1 LDWLLQLARSYLGQD
16 QPHQHCPEEKIKLQQ
31 SLNARAKPKPSRW
44 HKSAA
49 SHQCIGAAKNNY
61 DLERKELIS
70 SFAEPMPRLTI
81 TLDERDHLALKLLAI
96 RDGKRLGEAVD
107 DAVKHYLNAVGA
119 YGLSIRD
126 SASTNATDKSHD

>member
-1 LDWLLQLARSYLGQD
+1 
-16 QPHQHCPEEKIKLQQ
+16 
-31 SLNARAKPKPSRW
+31 
-44 HKSAA
+44 
-49 SHQCIGAAKNNY
+49 
-61 DLERKELIS
+61 
-70 SFAEPMPRLTI
+70 MPRLTI

>member
-1 LDWLLQLARSYLGQD
+1 
-16 QPHQHCPEEKIKLQQ
+16 
-31 SLNARAKPKPSRW
+31 
-44 HKSAA
+44 
-49 SHQCIGAAKNNY
+49 
-61 DLERKELIS
+61 
-70 SFAEPMPRLTI
+70 MPRLTI

-126 SASTNATDKSHD
+126 SASKTQ